1 MRVVAGEVRV
11 KLLMLAGLAAIVA
24 AQEFDIQGIRLGM
37 PIKEAMTVLRA
48 HNPNMKLAPE
58 SLAYPGM
65 PSALTYGINAVGQG
79 EGFYFLVTM
88 PPNEVSIAK
97 VTWVAHF
104 NQDGKVPAQ
113 DAVVANLAKKYGPI
127 SWDTGPA
134 ALTIGSRDIF
144 WINDEQGVRVR
155 VRPPPRCLGQS
166 TFYMNSPKPGTKR
179 WDPVSVRLPQLAA
192 RLRIEEG
199 FVNRTDPVA
208 EQCAGYTMVHAR
220 LFGASFMGARVP
232 NLVEYVVLLMAS
244 GPLDR
249 KATQATH
256 QYWLKTAKSPAPSA
270 KKGN

>member
-1 MRVVAGEVRV
+1 MKLFLAVALVS
-11 KLLMLAGLAAIVA
+11 LGLGAA
-24 AQEFDIQGIRLGM
+24 EFDIEGIRLGM
-37 PIKEAMTVLRA
+37 PIKEAMTLLRA
-48 HNPNMKLAPE
+48 HNPNMRLAPD
-58 SLAYPGM
+58 SIPYAGL

-88 PPNEVSIAK
+88 PPNEALISK

-104 NQDGKVPAQ
+104 AEDGKVPRQ
-113 DAVVANLAKKYGPI
+113 EAVVANLARKYGPI

-134 ALTIGSRDIF
+134 ALSIGTRDIF
-144 WINDEQGVRVR
+144 WIDNEQGARVN

-179 WDPVSVRLPQLAA
+179 WDPVSVRLPPMAA

-220 LFGASFMGARVP
+220 LFPSRVLGVRVP

-249 KATQATH
+249 KTTQATH
-256 QYWLKTAKSPAPSA
+256 QYWLKTAKSPAPSVQ
-270 KKGN
+270 KGK